1 MMAPTLSPRSLF
13 FPDESS
19 SNDSKFVALTKKLAA
34 EVAEERERNRTLSNT
49 IAKQCKRLRQLKQ
62 LRAEND
68 ALKATMSKYRGRYTT
83 MLAAVRAAAAARR
96 DRTSNPAPTTPPLE
110 VMPMPM
116 MDEDVDMCSDD
127 VVLVPPPPPNKH
139 GDPHEDDCGS
149 DPPWAR
155 CDGAT
160 HLLAAAP
167 QPPQPPPYSGAT
179 FSRAG
184 RERMRE
190 RRQQRWD
197 AAAPSLQG
205 LRISSPPSTP
215 LGSDAQSDGEGSP
228 CF

>member
-62 LRAEND
+62 LRERMMPS
-68 ALKATMSKYRGRYTT
+68 TPSKYRETRRCLPQA
-83 MLAAVRAAAAARR
+83 LAAVARR
-96 DRTSNPAPTTPPLE
+96 DAPATAPTTPPPR
-110 VMPMPM
+110 VMPT
-116 MDEDVDMCSDD
+116 MDEDVDTCLTMSFSS
-127 VVLVPPPPPNKH
+127 
-139 GDPHEDDCGS
+139 PHLRPTSTAIRMRTSGRIRRG
-149 DPPWAR
+149 R

-160 HLLAAAP
+160 HFAAAP
-167 QPPQPPPYSGAT
+167 QPPQPPPSGAT
-179 FSRAG
+179 SRG